1 MGPQGEKNMPTLS
14 NFKIGTRL
22 AAAFAVVIL
31 LLLLVLTVAVSVLN
45 RTSDTMDR
53 LVDDRYAQIS
63 ISDDIK
69 NVGDQGVIVI
79 GRLLMATDPAQVKR
93 YMDEYAAVRA
103 ANTEN
108 FAKFEKLLHTDEGKA
123 IFAEQ
128 SEARKAYGAAVRK
141 LFDLIAAGQREQAMA
156 VYQGD
161 MATLQVRYYALID
174 KMVDYQAR
182 AMSDDVA
189 RAKDDARRS
198 KLWMGVVAAIAVVL
212 GIATAFSITR
222 SITQRILGAIGLAED
237 VARGDLTPRELPQ
250 SSDEIGRLIAA
261 LQHMVGSLHRIVSEV
276 RQGADTISA
285 AAREVAQGNADL
297 SARTEAQASALQQ
310 TASAMEQLTAAVRL
324 SADNADQAN
333 ASAASASEVASQGG
347 QAVGEVVATMNSIS
361 ASSQRIGEI
370 IGTIDG
376 IAFQTNI
383 LALNAAVEAAR
394 AGEHGRGFAVVAS
407 EVRALAQRS
416 ASAAR
421 EIKGLIVA
429 STEQVGAGSRLVEQ
443 AGATMSQVVSGI
455 QRVSGV
461 VAEISV
467 SSREQ
472 SLGIEQVNAAIMQM
486 DDTTQKNAAM
496 VEQSTASAK
505 ALEDEAAH
513 LNNAV
518 RAFVL

>member
-1 MGPQGEKNMPTLS
+1 MPTLS

-22 AAAFAVVIL
+22 AAAFAIVIA
-31 LLLLVLTVAVSVLN
+31 LLLLVLAVAVSVLN
-45 RTSDTMDR
+45 RTSGTMDR
-53 LVDDRYAQIS
+53 VVDDRYAQIAV
-63 ISDDIK
+63 SDDIK
-69 NVGDQGVIVI
+69 NVGDRGVIVI
-79 GRLLMATDPAQVKR
+79 GRLLMATDPAQAKR
-93 YMDEYAAVRA
+93 YMDEYALVRA

-108 FAKFEKLLHTDEGKA
+108 FARFEKMLNTDEAKA

-141 LFDLIAAGQREQAMA
+141 LFDLIAAGQREEAMV

-161 MATLQVRYYALID
+161 MAQLQVRYYALID
-174 KMVDYQAR
+174 KMVEYQSK
-182 AMSDDVA
+182 AMADDVA
-189 RAKDDARRS
+189 RAKADAQRS
-198 KLWMGVVAAIAVVL
+198 KLWMGVVAAIAVLL
-212 GIATAFSITR
+212 GVVTAYSITR
-222 SITQRILGAIGLAED
+222 SITQRIHGAIALAED
-237 VARGDLTPRELPQ
+237 VAKGDLTPRDLPQ

-261 LQHMVGSLHRIVSEV
+261 LQHMVRSLHRIVSEV

-310 TASAMEQLTAAVRL
+310 KASAMEQLTAAVRL

-333 ASAASASEVASQGG
+333 ASAASASQVASAGG
-347 QAVGEVVATMNSIS
+347 KAVGEVVATMSSIS

-416 ASAAR
+416 AGAAR
-421 EIKGLIVA
+421 EIKDLIVA

-443 AGATMSQVVSGI
+443 AGATMTQVVTGI
-455 QRVSGV
+455 QQVSGV
-461 VAEISV
+461 VAEISA

-472 SLGIEQVNAAIMQM
+472 SMGIEQVNMAIMQM